1 MRATHSKKVGTGSN
15 KRPEKLNVHI
25 RNSWR
30 TNLQLIRSIG
40 NMIGYKKSPSEWQCL
55 SEVKMGRGSPIP
67 PMLRRKIVE
76 QYQKGVSQR
85 KIAKSLKLSSST
97 VHNIIQRFRE
107 SGTISVRKGQ
117 GWKTILDARDLRA
130 LRRHCITY
138 RNATVMEITTWAQ
151 EYFQKTLSVN
161 TIHRAIRRCRLK
173 LYRSKN
179 KPYLNMI
186 QKRRRFLWAK
196 AHLKWT
202 VAKWKTVLWSD
213 ESKFEVLFGKL
224 GRHVIRTKED
234 KDNPSCYQRSV
245 QKPASLMV
253 WGCMSACGM
262 GSLHIWKGTINA
274 ERYIQVLEQH
284 MLPSRRRLFQGRPC
298 ILQHDNSRPHTAS
311 ITTSWL
317 RRRRIRVLK
326 WPACSPDL
334 SPIENIWRI
343 IKRKM
348 RQRRPKTVEQLE
360 ACIRQE
366 CDNIPIPKLEQ
377 LVSSVP
383 RRLQTV
389 IKRRGDATQW

>member
-1 MRATHSKKVGTGSN
+1 MVCGHTMDT
-15 KRPEKLNVHI
+15 
-25 RNSWR
+25 
-30 TNLQLIRSIG
+30 Q
-40 NMIGYKKSPSEWQCL
+40 
-55 SEVKMGRGSPIP
+55 
-67 PMLRRKIVE
+67 
-76 QYQKGVSQR
+76 
-85 KIAKSLKLSSST
+85 
-97 VHNIIQRFRE
+97 
-107 SGTISVRKGQ
+107 
-117 GWKTILDARDLRA
+117 
-130 LRRHCITY
+130 
-138 RNATVMEITTWAQ
+138 
-151 EYFQKTLSVN
+151 
-161 TIHRAIRRCRLK
+161 
-173 LYRSKN
+173 
-179 KPYLNMI
+179 
-186 QKRRRFLWAK
+186 
-196 AHLKWT
+196 WT

-224 GRHVIRTKED
+224 GRHVIRIKED

-284 MLPSRRRLFQGRPC
+284 MLPSRHRLFQGRPC
-298 ILQHDNSRPHTAS
+298 IFQHDNARPHTAS

-317 RRRRIRVLK
+317 HRRRIRVLK

-366 CDNIPIPKLEQ
+366 WDNIPIPKLEQ

-389 IKRRGDATQW
+389 IKRRGDATQCKHGLVPTFLRCVDAMKFKINLFFP

>member
-1 MRATHSKKVGTGSN
+1 M
-15 KRPEKLNVHI
+15 
-25 RNSWR
+25 
-30 TNLQLIRSIG
+30 
-40 NMIGYKKSPSEWQCL
+40 
-55 SEVKMGRGSPIP
+55 
-67 PMLRRKIVE
+67 
-76 QYQKGVSQR
+76 
-85 KIAKSLKLSSST
+85 
-97 VHNIIQRFRE
+97 
-107 SGTISVRKGQ
+107 RKGQ
-117 GWKTILDARDLRA
+117 GRKTILDARDLRA
-130 LRRHCITY
+130 LRQHCITY

-173 LYRSKN
+173 LYRSKK
-179 KPYLNMI
+179 KPYLNII

-213 ESKFEVLFGKL
+213 ESKFEVIFGKL

-262 GSLHIWKGTINA
+262 GSLHVWKGTINA

-284 MLPSRRRLFQGRPC
+284 MLPSRRHLFQGRPC
-298 ILQHDNSRPHTAS
+298 IFQHDNARPHTAS

-343 IKRKM
+343 IRRKM
-348 RQRRPKTVEQLE
+348 RQRPKTVEQLE

-366 CDNIPIPKLEQ
+366 WDNIPIAKLEQ

-389 IKRRGDATQW
+389 IKSRGDATQW

>member
-1 MRATHSKKVGTGSN
+1 MRATLSKKVGTGSN
-15 KRPEKLNVHI
+15 KRLEKLNVHI

-30 TNLQLIRSIG
+30 TSLQLIRSIEPLRVAVSLRSQDG
-40 NMIGYKKSPSEWQCL
+40 QRITNSPNAAAKNSGAISE
-55 SEVKMGRGSPIP
+55 S
-67 PMLRRKIVE
+67 LR
-76 QYQKGVSQR
+76 VSQR

-97 VHNIIQRFRE
+97 VHNIIQRLRE
-107 SGTISVRKGQ
+107 SGTISVCKGQ
-117 GWKTILDARDLRA
+117 GRKTILDARDLRA
-130 LRRHCITY
+130 LRWHCITY

-173 LYRSKN
+173 LYRSKK

-298 ILQHDNSRPHTAS
+298 IFQHDNARPHTAS

-366 CDNIPIPKLEQ
+366 WDNIPIPKLEQ

>member
-1 MRATHSKKVGTGSN
+1 MDCGKVENCSVVRRIKFKFFFGNWDAMSSGL
-15 KRPEKLNVHI
+15 KRT
-25 RNSWR
+25 R
-30 TNLQLIRSIG
+30 TTQVVISAQFRSLHLWW
-40 NMIGYKKSPSEWQCL
+40 Y
-55 SEVKMGRGSPIP
+55 
-67 PMLRRKIVE
+67 
-76 QYQKGVSQR
+76 GV
-85 KIAKSLKLSSST
+85 
-97 VHNIIQRFRE
+97 
-107 SGTISVRKGQ
+107 G
-117 GWKTILDARDLRA
+117 
-130 LRRHCITY
+130 
-138 RNATVMEITTWAQ
+138 
-151 EYFQKTLSVN
+151 
-161 TIHRAIRRCRLK
+161 
-173 LYRSKN
+173 
-179 KPYLNMI
+179 
-186 QKRRRFLWAK
+186 
-196 AHLKWT
+196 
-202 VAKWKTVLWSD
+202 
-213 ESKFEVLFGKL
+213 
-224 GRHVIRTKED
+224 
-234 KDNPSCYQRSV
+234 
-245 QKPASLMV
+245 
-253 WGCMSACGM
+253 MSACGM

-298 ILQHDNSRPHTAS
+298 IFQHDNARPHTAS

-366 CDNIPIPKLEQ
+366 WDNIPIPKLEQ

>member
-1 MRATHSKKVGTGSN
+1 MKCHAKYWLILDFMRATHSKKVGTGSN

-40 NMIGYKKSPSEWQCL
+40 
-55 SEVKMGRGSPIP
+55 
-67 PMLRRKIVE
+67 
-76 QYQKGVSQR
+76 
-85 KIAKSLKLSSST
+85 
-97 VHNIIQRFRE
+97 
-107 SGTISVRKGQ
+107 
-117 GWKTILDARDLRA
+117 
-130 LRRHCITY
+130 
-138 RNATVMEITTWAQ
+138 
-151 EYFQKTLSVN
+151 
-161 TIHRAIRRCRLK
+161 
-173 LYRSKN
+173 
-179 KPYLNMI
+179 
-186 QKRRRFLWAK
+186 
-196 AHLKWT
+196 
-202 VAKWKTVLWSD
+202 
-213 ESKFEVLFGKL
+213 LFGKL

-274 ERYIQVLEQH
+274 ERYIQFLEQH

-298 ILQHDNSRPHTAS
+298 IFQHDNARPHTAS

-366 CDNIPIPKLEQ
+366 WDNIPIPKLEQ

-383 RRLQTV
+383 RRLQTFADCYKK
-389 IKRRGDATQW
+389 KRGCHTVVNMALSQLF